1 MHWTGL
7 FLCVYNHLISIIFM
21 HWTGLFLCVSLGR
34 QMLLGGGNV
43 ARGKQC
49 CSGKVKLARGKQNLL
64 WGSKFARGRQCCSG
78 EAMLLGGMESC
89 SEEVVDKKA
98 LSKHFLFD
106 IDLEYCYN
114 KYYFVYISP
123 YLSRI

>member
-1 MHWTGL
+1 M
-7 FLCVYNHLISIIFM
+7 
-21 HWTGLFLCVSLGR
+21 LGGSKTCSGEVN
-34 QMLLGGGNV
+34 LLGGGNV
-43 ARGKQC
+43 ARE
-49 CSGKVKLARGKQNLL
+49 
-64 WGSKFARGRQCCSG
+64 RQCCSG
-78 EAMLLGGMESC
+78 VAMLLGGVESC